1 VLLVQIQFFQ
11 QLYQQVVEVVE
22 LLHLM
27 LELDYQ
33 EVLVEVVKNVI
44 QVHLTH

>member
-1 VLLVQIQFFQ
+1 VRLVQIQFFQ